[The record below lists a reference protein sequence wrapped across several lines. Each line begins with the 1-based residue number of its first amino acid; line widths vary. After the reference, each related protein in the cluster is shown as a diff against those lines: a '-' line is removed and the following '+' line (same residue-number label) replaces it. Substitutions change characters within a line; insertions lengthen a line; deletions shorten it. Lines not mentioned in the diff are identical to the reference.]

1 MLSLNTIHYVYCHFR
16 NDTDEV
22 FYVGKGQ
29 KKRAYS
35 KQRRNPYWNNIVNKA
50 KGFRVEIVAHNLTEQ
65 EALNYERVLISAL
78 RQQYPDTLCNLTDGG
93 DGVYNPSEETREKQ
107 RTAKLGR
114 KLSEEHKQKIALAS
128 KNRRVTEETREK
140 LRQVQLGRVSPYK
153 GIKRDPEV
161 CLKISEAKKAKNFK
175 HSEESK
181 IKMSLAKQSKR
192 EL

>member
-114 KLSEEHKQKIALAS
+114 KLSEEHRQKISLGN
-128 KNRRVTEETREK
+128 KNRIVTEETKEK
-140 LRQVQLGRVSPYK
+140 LRQVQLGRTSPFK
-153 GIKRDPEV
+153 GIKRDPEIGK
-161 CLKISEAKKAKNFK
+161 KISA
-175 HSEESK
+175 SK
-181 IKMSLAKQSKR
+181 LGTKYKR
-192 EL
+192 KT